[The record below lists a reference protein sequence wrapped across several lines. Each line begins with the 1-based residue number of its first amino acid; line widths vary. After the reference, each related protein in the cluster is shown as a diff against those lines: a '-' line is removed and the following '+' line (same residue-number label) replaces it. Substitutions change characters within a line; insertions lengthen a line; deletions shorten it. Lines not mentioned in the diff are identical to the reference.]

1 MLNVHPITTAFRN
14 ILDPSIARAV
24 TVSFSHPSFVFIQQ
38 GWVKEVGLVDYLLN
52 PGQEFQPMVNFC
64 TLFYTTTPIIG
75 SALFEAMLEKS
86 DMGGR
91 ATDKLR
97 VNLGKVGAYSH
108 GLELLYRTLSEP
120 GKLGK
125 AVGECNR

>member
-1 MLNVHPITTAFRN
+1 VGDGPD
-14 ILDPSIARAV
+14 ILSS
-24 TVSFSHPSFVFIQQ
+24 VSLFSFFSGVANKLH
-38 GWVKEVGLVDYLLN
+38 
-52 PGQEFQPMVNFC
+52 
-64 TLFYTTTPIIG
+64 G

-108 GLELLYRTLSEP
+108 GLELLYRTLLVPAKLEKAPLKMRYQLLDSPPSMTVAKQELEAVWKGH
-120 GKLGK
+120 GKHSN
-125 AVGECNR
+125 CNRFMD